1 MKTGPALIVV
11 TLLAGGCAARR
22 VASNTATAD
31 GILSRTGK
39 PIQPRNAP
47 AKDSPPPG
55 ISLEQPLS
63 SDDAAGIALWNNPQ
77 LRADLAAI
85 GLAEADLIDAGLL
98 RNPRFDMLIPVGAKP
113 LEMLLNMPIE
123 VIWQRPLRV
132 AASQHAL
139 DQLAQ
144 SLVQNGLNMARDAR
158 WAHADMVQAI
168 DRVGVAKRSAE
179 LRERV
184 AKLTDVRLREG
195 DISELETITAR
206 TEFGLAREQLAR
218 FEHDIQIALER
229 LRAALGLSLKRS
241 SLQVNSPPPVLD
253 PPPPI
258 ETLLEKAMSSR
269 PDLRAAEM
277 AIAAA
282 TARGKWE
289 RSRIMLLAA
298 QLSSKEVGAN
308 GILTGP
314 GISLEAPIFNRNQ
327 GLIAR
332 ADAEVEIA
340 SLQYVALKQR
350 VALEV
355 AEAREQLV
363 QAQDAL
369 RKLRGE
375 VLPPLQ
381 RAGALAED
389 QYKKGEVAY
398 LFVLEQT
405 RGLIDAQLRI
415 VDAEAAI
422 RRAQAQ
428 LERSVGSR

>member
-1 MKTGPALIVV
+1 MKTGLALIAV
-11 TLLAGGCAARR
+11 TVLAGGCAVRK
-22 VASNTATAD
+22 VASNTATAE

-39 PIQPRNAP
+39 PVQPRTAP
-47 AKDSPPPG
+47 ATDSSPPG

-77 LRADLAAI
+77 LRADLAGI

-98 RNPRFDMLIPVGAKP
+98 RNPRFDLLIPVGAKP
-113 LEMLLNMPIE
+113 LEMLLNMPFE
-123 VIWQRPLRV
+123 VIWQRPLRI
-132 AASQHAL
+132 AAAQRAL

-144 SLVQNGLNMARDAR
+144 SLIQNGLNAARDAR

-168 DRVGVAKRSAE
+168 DRVGVAKQSAE
-179 LRERV
+179 LRGRV
-184 AKLTDVRLREG
+184 AKLTEVRLREG

-206 TEFGLAREQLAR
+206 TESGLAREQLAR

-229 LRAALGLSLKRS
+229 FRAALGLSLKRA
-241 SLQVNSPPPVLD
+241 SLQVNSPPPALD

-258 ETLLEKAMSSR
+258 EALLEKAMSSR

-277 AIAAA
+277 AVAAA

-308 GILTGP
+308 GLLTGP

-340 SLQYVALKQR
+340 SRQYVALKQR
-350 VALEV
+350 VALEA
-355 AEAREQLV
+355 AEARAQLV

-369 RKLRGE
+369 RKLRDD